1 MKAPVLTCLAAGIC
15 MSLAAGSAHAQVQ
28 LSDAFDGNWWNPDD
42 AGRGVLVD
50 YLPDQADPGRGV
62 LWLALYTY
70 DAQGNP
76 TWVNVQTDTIGNV
89 ASGDIHASIYRAEG
103 GSFDDAHLP
112 GNVSTDV
119 VGQAIINVDSCDAI
133 TVELAPDAAAGLGGA
148 TRYELQP
155 YMGRHVACSVVAT
168 DCPAGTTDLGNNQCG
183 LPNEITGSLRLPKGK
198 DYIVHG
204 QVSVREGGV
213 LTVDPGVTVIGSDD
227 PGSINFIAVLAG
239 GQIIADGTREEPI
252 TFTGPEPVPGSWA
265 GLVLAGRS
273 LCNDEQEE
281 ELACEF
287 EAISDVKYG
296 GQRYDDNSGILRYVR
311 ILWAGQEIRPDEE
324 LNSLTLC
331 GVGSGTT
338 LEYVQV
344 HGGLD
349 DGFEM
354 FGGSVNGRYLVATQV
369 GDDMFDFDDGYFG
382 KLQFLLGW
390 QGSENHDQTQDSH
403 GIESD
408 NSNPAPYLEPRT
420 RPVVSNITLIGSANG
435 SEGARIR
442 RGSGGIY
449 HNAVIHGFAN
459 YCLNVNGDDSAALGP
474 DYLAFNHSF
483 IGQCGLGPFTGSAE
497 AFWNAG
503 TGNRQG
509 DPQFDGWMPRAG
521 SPLLGAGA
529 TPPALAN
536 AVAAD
541 GSNDDSFFLRVDYIG
556 AFDGV
561 NDWTAGW
568 LYNAGAQ

>member
-1 MKAPVLTCLAAGIC
+1 MKVPVRTSLAAGIV
-15 MSLAAGSAHAQVQ
+15 MSLAAGSAFAQVQ
-28 LSDAFDGNWWNPDD
+28 LSDAFDGNWWNPEE

-50 YLPDQADPGRGV
+50 YIADDAAPGRGV
-62 LWLALYTY
+62 LWFALYTY
-70 DAQGNP
+70 DEQGNP
-76 TWVNVQTDTIGNV
+76 TWLNVQTDQISNV
-89 ASGDIHASIYRAEG
+89 ANGDIQATIYRADG
-103 GSFDDAHLP
+103 GAFDDAHVP
-112 GNVSTDV
+112 GNVGV
-119 VGQAIINVDSCDAI
+119 NPVGQAIVNVNSCEQI
-133 TVELAPDAAAGLGGA
+133 TLELAPDADSGLGGA
-148 TRYELQP
+148 TSYELQP
-155 YMGRHVACSVVAT
+155 YLGNTVQCSVVAT
-168 DCPAGTTDLGNNQCG
+168 QCPAGTTAQGADACL
-183 LPNEITGSLRLPKGK
+183 LPNDIEDRLHLPKGK

-204 QVSVREGGV
+204 QVSVHDGGV
-213 LTVDPGVTVIGSDD
+213 LSIDPGVTVIGSDD
-227 PGSINFIAVLAG
+227 PSSINFIAVLAG
-239 GQIIADGTREEPI
+239 GQILADGTRDEPI

-273 LCNDEQEE
+273 ICNDEQEE

-287 EAISDVKYG
+287 EAIENVKYG

-369 GDDMFDFDDGYFG
+369 GDDMYDFDDGYFG

-390 QGSENHDQTQDSH
+390 QGSENYDQTQDSH

-408 NSNPAPYLEPRT
+408 NSNPAPHLEPRT

-474 DYLAFNHSF
+474 DFLAFNNSF
-483 IGQCGLGPFTGSAE
+483 VGQCGQGPFTGAGE

-509 DPQFDGWMPRAG
+509 DPMLDGWMPRAG
-521 SPLLGAGA
+521 SPLLSGGA

-561 NDWTAGW
+561 NDWTQGW
-568 LYNAGAQ
+568 IYNPGAQ